1 MSGATGDESWRGGKA
16 GAMSR
21 EEMNAFLAEPWIAR
35 LACLKPDGS
44 PYLVP
49 AWYHWDGLAF
59 WFVARERSA
68 WAHYIARDPRVS
80 VVVDEPVPPIRKVMV
95 EGTALIVEAAVGPY
109 LENGEMSLWNRIG
122 TNHTGPKY
130 RDTYH
135 TEQYRDS
142 VSHEPCWTIKVV
154 PRKLT
159 TWQGLAWAKRYYHE
173 ELKGSAPGAG
183 AGSIG

>member
-1 MSGATGDESWRGGKA
+1 MSGEESRRGGKA

-44 PYLVP
+44 PYIVP

-80 VVVDEPVPPIRKVMV
+80 VVVDEPVPLIRKVMA
-95 EGTALIVEAAVGPY
+95 EGTGLIVEAAVGPY
-109 LENGEMSLWNRIG
+109 LETGEMSLWNKIG

-130 RDTYH
+130 RESYH
-135 TEQYRDS
+135 TEEYRDS

-173 ELKGSAPGAG
+173 ELKGRAPGTGPG
-183 AGSIG
+183 AIG